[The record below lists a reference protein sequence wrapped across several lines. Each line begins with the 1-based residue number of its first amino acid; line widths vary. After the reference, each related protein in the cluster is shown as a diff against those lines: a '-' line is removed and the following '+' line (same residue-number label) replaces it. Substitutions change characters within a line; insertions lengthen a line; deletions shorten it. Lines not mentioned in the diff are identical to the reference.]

1 MMNMIKINHSCITIG
16 KRIYIDK
23 YLNKEGFKLFYYGGI
38 FYTNLGT
45 ILALTL
51 PFFSLWL
58 LPLSLIFCYYGIYTI
73 AVDVNHGKNKKLI
86 GIKVIKNPLKIK
98 FL

>member
-1 MMNMIKINHSCITIG
+1 MSIIKINHSCITIG

-23 YLNKEGFKLFYYGGI
+23 YLNTEGFNLFYYGGI
-38 FYTNLGT
+38 FYTNIGT
-45 ILALTL
+45 IISLIL

-58 LPLSLIFCYYGIYTI
+58 LPLSFIFCYHGICTI
-73 AVDVNHGKNKKLI
+73 AIDINHGKNKKLF
-86 GIKVIKNPLKIK
+86 GVRLDKKPLKIR

>member
-1 MMNMIKINHSCITIG
+1 MIKINYSCITIG

-23 YLNKEGFKLFYYGGI
+23 YLDEEGFKLFYYGGI
-38 FYTNLGT
+38 FYTNIGT
-45 ILALTL
+45 IISLTL

-58 LPLSLIFCYYGIYTI
+58 LPLSFVFCYYGICTI
-73 AVDVNHGKNKKLI
+73 AININHGKNKKLF
-86 GIKVIKNPLKIK
+86 GVRLDKKPLKLR